1 MVTLWCGNTIYMQ
14 SLPHGTFQVPVNKA
28 GLIAWVENNT
38 CVILAL
44 VLESKNT
51 NVDKKI
57 VRVVT

>member
-1 MVTLWCGNTIYMQ
+1 MQ